1 MKKNYLFVSLL
12 VAITALSSCSKK
24 GDADFNYYYYTPEEY
39 ALISRTL
46 DLPEIPFDY
55 NSTLG
60 DGRLPIITKVNI
72 SRDLA
77 TLGRVL
83 FYDTKLSR
91 DGKISCASCHKQELA
106 FGDDRPVS
114 LGVYDRAGDRN
125 SIALLSV
132 TSFAGEYGV
141 DLNGSQGKRFFWD
154 NRAATATEQGEGSMT
169 NPKEMD
175 MKMSE
180 VAEIV
185 QATPYYEPLFK
196 KAFGDNV
203 ITKERVL
210 EAIAGF
216 VNVMGSSNSKFDI
229 ALADMRKKN
238 NNEFETDQKPFDG
251 FKVEENQGKQLFMQH
266 CISCHTGLINSLSG
280 GIILGGLHDA
290 ASNGLDLNPTD
301 LGVGEVTKN
310 KHEEGLFKIPSL
322 RNIAK
327 TYPYMHDGR
336 FKTLEEVIDFYSKDI
351 KPHAN
356 LSPVLKDPA
365 TGKPRQFNFKPEEK
379 AALIAFLET
388 LTDEATMKDIRF
400 SNPYK

>member
-1 MKKNYLFVSLL
+1 MKNIQYLVCLFSAVIAFS
-12 VAITALSSCSKK
+12 ACSKK

-39 ALISRTL
+39 ALLSKTL
-46 DLPEIPFDY
+46 NLPELPYEYDLTIPV
-55 NSTLG
+55 G
-60 DGRLPIITKVNI
+60 GKPIFAKQNI
-72 SRDLA
+72 SRDMA

-106 FGDDRPVS
+106 FGDDREVS

-141 DLNGSQGKRFFWD
+141 DLNGSFGKRFFWD

-210 EAIAGF
+210 EAVAGF

-229 ALADMRKKN
+229 ALADMLKKN
-238 NNEFETDQKPFDG
+238 NNAFDVDQKDFEG
-251 FKVEENQGKQLFMQH
+251 FSPEQNKGKALFINN
-266 CISCHTGLINSLSG
+266 CASCHTGLFTSVNG
-280 GIILGGLHDA
+280 GVLGVNGSA

-301 LGVGEVTKN
+301 LGIGSITKN
-310 KHEEGLFKIPSL
+310 KQDEGVFKIPSL
-322 RNIAK
+322 RNVEK
-327 TYPYMHDGR
+327 TYPYMHNGR
-336 FKTLEEVIDFYSKDI
+336 FKTLGEVIDFYSKDI
-351 KPHAN
+351 RPHAN
-356 LSPVLKDPA
+356 LSPILKDPA
-365 TGKPRQFNFKPEEK
+365 TGKPKQFNFTEDEK
-379 AALIAFLET
+379 SALIAFLET
-388 LTDEATMKDIRF
+388 LTDDTVLKDIRF